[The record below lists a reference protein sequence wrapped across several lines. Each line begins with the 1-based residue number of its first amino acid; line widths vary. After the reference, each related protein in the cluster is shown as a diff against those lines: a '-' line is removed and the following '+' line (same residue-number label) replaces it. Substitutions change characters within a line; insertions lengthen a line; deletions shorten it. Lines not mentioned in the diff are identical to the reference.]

1 MRKVVIASS
10 ESNEDVEIDEK
21 LDGDG
26 TAMQVRFNSMNDKI
40 TLKLEKF

>member
-1 MRKVVIASS
+1 MRKGAIASS
-10 ESNEDVEIDEK
+10 ESNEDVESDKK